1 MTLKKA
7 ISLDKELLDKVE
19 SLASAMRVSRG
30 TLFTLAIK
38 EYLERHDD
46 AGMVAALN
54 AVYGDAPDTQ
64 DTELL
69 DRHRRSHAA
78 RMQGEW

>member
-1 MTLKKA
+1 MTVKKA

-19 SLASAMRVSRG
+19 SLASAMQVSRG
-30 TLFTLAIK
+30 TVFTLAIN

-46 AGMVAALN
+46 AGVVAALN
-54 AVYGDAPDTQ
+54 AVYADVPDTQ

-69 DRHRRSHAA
+69 DRHRQSHAA
-78 RMQGEW
+78 RMEGEW